1 MRVENS
7 GRRLFHS
14 GCTRDSGLGRTRQA
28 LGSLLQR
35 ILGGL
40 EAGSVAKLCVALQVW
55 VSYFQP
61 VIFLSVVVKL
71 PPGAAAL
78 NFKK

>member
-1 MRVENS
+1 M
-7 GRRLFHS
+7 GR
-14 GCTRDSGLGRTRQA
+14 
-28 LGSLLQR
+28 
-35 ILGGL
+35 L
-40 EAGSVAKLCVALQVW
+40 EAGSVAKLRVAFQVR

-78 NFKK
+78 NFKKWKFLPTFPTSPRVKAFGCARSHLSLVLW